1 MDYQALTFI
10 NWGMVAWDGLLM
22 IRNLI
27 FLCSTSD
34 GAPGKLRCPLL
45 AVILTVSLSNFSK
58 NVTIS
63 LEEAKLCIY
72 LMDDTLY
79 CIQ

>member
-1 MDYQALTFI
+1 MDDYQGLTFI

-34 GAPGKLRCPLL
+34 GAPGKLRWPLL
-45 AVILTVSLSNFSK
+45 AVILTADKPKF
-58 NVTIS
+58 
-63 LEEAKLCIY
+63 LEERYNL
-72 LMDDTLY
+72 TRRG
-79 CIQ
+79 